1 MANFVKVNTDYGESL
16 VNLDTITCISK
27 DGTNNNTILSFSGL
41 REDLIVLENYDD
53 FLYCIKEKL
62 RIK

>member
-1 MANFVKVNTDYGESL
+1 MANFVEVNTDYGEML

-41 REDLIVLENYDD
+41 REDLVVLENYDD
-53 FLYCIKEKL
+53 FLN
-62 RIK
+62 RINNIL

>member
-1 MANFVKVNTDYGESL
+1 MANFVKVNTDYGEML

-41 REDLIVLENYDD
+41 REDLVVLDKYEN
-53 FLYCIKEKL
+53 FLSYIEKFL
-62 RIK
+62 N

>member
-1 MANFVKVNTDYGESL
+1 MANFVKVNTDYGEML

-41 REDLIVLENYDD
+41 REDLIVLDKYEN
-53 FLYCIKEKL
+53 FLSYIEKFL
-62 RIK
+62 N